1 MRACLPRRRDT
12 HRGHRRRAH
21 AQTARRRGPRPR
33 RRGDARLLGNPDA
46 TAATLAGGWLHTGDI
61 GHLDAGYL
69 YLTDRAKDVIIT
81 GGSNVYPREVEEVLL
96 THPAVREAAVVGV
109 PDPEWG
115 ESVRAFVVAAG
126 DPTPGELIQYCR
138 GRVASFKKPR
148 EVILVELPKNAAG
161 KILKR
166 ELRQLPPRR
175 A

>member
-1 MRACLPRRRDT
+1 VPDGADGEVLV
-12 HRGHRRRAH
+12 
-21 AQTARRRGPRPR
+21 
-33 RRGDARLLGNPDA
+33 RGDVVMRGYWENPDA

-61 GHLDAGYL
+61 GHLDGGYL

-115 ESVRAFVVAAG
+115 ESVRAFVVATG

-138 GRVASFKKPR
+138 GRLASFKKPR
-148 EVILVELPKNAAG
+148 DVILVTELPKNAAG

-166 ELRQLPPRR
+166 ELRQLPPRG